1 MSRLSAWLKT
11 LFCTHENLSH
21 VRNIYG
27 DQVNYSGGYRS
38 VWECDKCHK
47 TIYRRTLKF

>member
-1 MSRLSAWLKT
+1 MKALKAWLKT
-11 LFCTHENLSH
+11 LFCRHVDLFH

-38 VWECDKCHK
+38 VWECYRCHK
-47 TIYRRTLKF
+47 QVYRGTLKF